1 MSSYYYI
8 VKKEILNKKQFL
20 GLDSK
25 FFYYFLCVV
34 EVLFICSFISC
45 VNSSSTLN
53 KNDKE
58 AYGYLVLM
66 LICYIGMKLLNRS
79 IVSSNWESAYN
90 LRDKITDKNLD
101 NLIQEVEQSIRNIK
115 RFTEWVIGV
124 LVTLI
129 VLIST
134 LTLNILLKDIDI
146 FLKGI
151 DNTILKEFFKENIK
165 QFEGYNYDL
174 PSEMMN
180 LFFEFLLLF
189 SSFVFLGYLIFSSF
203 SLVKK
208 QVLITLYDV
217 RYIRNLNE
225 ECNEGEKEETGCNM

>member
-8 VKKEILNKKQFL
+8 VKKEILNKKKLL

-25 FFYYFLCVV
+25 LFYYSLCVV

-45 VNSSSTLN
+45 VNSSSTIN
-53 KNDKE
+53 NDKE
-58 AYGYLVLM
+58 AYAYLALM
-66 LICYIGMKLLNRS
+66 FICYTVMKLLNRS
-79 IVSSNWESAYN
+79 IVSSNWESAYK

-151 DNTILKEFFKENIK
+151 DNTILKEFFKEAIK
-165 QFEGYNYDL
+165 QFEEYSYDL
-174 PSEMMN
+174 SSEMMN

-208 QVLITLYDV
+208 QVLITLYDI

>member
-1 MSSYYYI
+1 
-8 VKKEILNKKQFL
+8 
-20 GLDSK
+20 
-25 FFYYFLCVV
+25 
-34 EVLFICSFISC
+34 
-45 VNSSSTLN
+45 
-53 KNDKE
+53 
-58 AYGYLVLM
+58 
-66 LICYIGMKLLNRS
+66 
-79 IVSSNWESAYN
+79 
-90 LRDKITDKNLD
+90 
-101 NLIQEVEQSIRNIK
+101 
-115 RFTEWVIGV
+115 
-124 LVTLI
+124 TLI

>member
-1 MSSYYYI
+1 MSSYYFI

-25 FFYYFLCVV
+25 FSYYFLCVV
-34 EVLFICSFISC
+34 EVLFICSFISS
-45 VNSSSTLN
+45 VNSSSTIN
-53 KNDKE
+53 NDKE
-58 AYGYLVLM
+58 AYAYLALM
-66 LICYIGMKLLNRS
+66 FICYTGMKLLNRS
-79 IVSSNWESAYN
+79 IVSSNWESAYK

-115 RFTEWVIGV
+115 RFTEWGIGV

-146 FLKGI
+146 FLKVI
-151 DNTILKEFFKENIK
+151 DNTILKEFFKEDIK
-165 QFEGYNYDL
+165 QFEGYSYDL
-174 PSEMMN
+174 SSDMMN
-180 LFFEFLLLF
+180 LFFDFFLLF

-208 QVLITLYDV
+208 QVLITLYDI